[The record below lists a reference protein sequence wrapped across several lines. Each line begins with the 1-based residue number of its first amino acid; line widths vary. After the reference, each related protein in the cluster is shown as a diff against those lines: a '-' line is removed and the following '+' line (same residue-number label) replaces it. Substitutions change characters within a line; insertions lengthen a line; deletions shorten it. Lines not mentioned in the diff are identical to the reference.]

1 MLETNMRIVG
11 RGTALRLAVR
21 TAQVDGTDMSPE
33 LLQKL
38 CGRLRQRYGVAA
50 VPDPRA
56 TARLIVATRRPLE
69 PLRLADD
76 DWELEVTDAGAPQE
90 LLTPTDELGRAV
102 LPPLVERAFL
112 ATIARSSQ
120 LRMYGSPR
128 IWYEPQ
134 PFRGDAGIAAYR
146 RYEIGALF
154 IEGVGIV
161 IAVDIGTAFFTADS
175 LAYYYDPSQPAEERR
190 ARQQHLGNLLGRQQG
205 QKGTLRYDTGD
216 TLSACYF
223 VQAPAGVT
231 CGTTPKLRLNGT
243 TYASLAEYYR
253 ARHPEF
259 GETDDLVAVQVSF
272 HNLDRPQWVVAERV
286 RARVMNE
293 HLPRSLTQVD
303 KLDPEERRRLI
314 MHFWDQLGL
323 RPLGRIGQELVPGF
337 WRPPETIITRH
348 VPVALTYGQGAKIPA
363 ASTPAREVYRTHYRQ
378 RLDALARHGVYAM
391 PAGADPMLY
400 CAYPAQLNQE
410 AVETLVEVMTT
421 QLTLWTNKQY
431 TVEPIA
437 YTSVTQAIEQLR
449 QHPRGGVVFVLDEE
463 PVTYHDVAFQLDGW
477 RIKRITEETLCQKF
491 RERSQGIWDSKQHQ
505 RSIEKGQRAWEQFVT
520 MCTLDLVQQLDGVPY
535 RIDQAGPYEAQL
547 TIDVGHDRRFFAL
560 SLLVARSTSC
570 TPSFRIATRVQA
582 KLDHQHET
590 INPVI
595 LQDELVNLVQETLG
609 TQPDP
614 LRSLLVLRDGRTIGQ
629 EYEAIIAGSEQLRSL
644 DLLAAEAVVDIVDI
658 HKESQTPLRLW
669 ELDATGRAHN
679 PLEGT
684 VVQLN
689 QHMLAI
695 TTTGQATLHQGT
707 AEPLLLMCERGENC
721 LQAAAEAVCAATHLN
736 WDSPTMSQ
744 RLPLPL
750 KRTDAELRAREAQEI
765 RRLR

>member
-1 MLETNMRIVG
+1 MLESNMRVVG
-11 RGTALRLAVR
+11 RGLTLRLAVR
-21 TAQVDGTDMSPE
+21 TAQVDGTDTSPE

-56 TARLIVATRRPLE
+56 PARLIVATKRPLE

-76 DWELEVTDAGAPQE
+76 DWELEMTDAGTPEE
-90 LLTPTDELGRAV
+90 LLTPTDDLGRKV

-128 IWYEPQ
+128 LWYEPE
-134 PFRGDAGIAAYR
+134 PFCVDAGIAAYR
-146 RYEIGALF
+146 RYEIGALLVD
-154 IEGVGIV
+154 EVDIV
-161 IAVDIGTAFFTADS
+161 IAVDIGTAFFTTNS
-175 LAYYYDPSQPAEERR
+175 LAYFYDPSQPVGERR
-190 ARQQHLGNLLGRQQG
+190 AREQHLDELLGRQQG
-205 QKGTLRYDTGD
+205 QKGTLQYDTGD
-216 TLSACYF
+216 TLSSCYF
-223 VQAPAGVT
+223 VQAPAGMT

-243 TYASLAEYYR
+243 TYASLAAYYR
-253 ARHPEF
+253 AKHPEF

-272 HNLDRPQWVVAERV
+272 PNLDRPQWVVAERL

-303 KLDPEERRRLI
+303 KLDPEERRTLI
-314 MHFWDQLGL
+314 THFWDQLGP
-323 RPLGRIGQELVPGF
+323 RPLGRIGQELAPGF
-337 WRPPETIITRH
+337 WRPPATTITRH
-348 VPVALTYGQGAKIPA
+348 TPVALTYGQGARIPA
-363 ASTPAREVYRTHYRQ
+363 ATAPTWEAYRTHYRQ

-391 PAGADPMLY
+391 PAGADPLLY

-410 AVETLVEVMTT
+410 AIEMLVEDMTA
-421 QLTLWTNKQY
+421 QLTLWTNKQF

-449 QHPRGGVVFVLDEE
+449 QHPRGGVVFVLDDE
-463 PVTYHDVAFQLDGW
+463 PVAYHDVAFQLDGW

-491 RERSQGIWDSKQHQ
+491 RERTQGVWDNKLRRLSV
-505 RSIEKGQRAWEQFVT
+505 EKGQRAWEQFVT

-547 TIDVGHDRRFFAL
+547 TIDVGHNRRFFAL
-560 SLLVARSTSC
+560 SLLVARGTSR
-570 TPSFRIATRVQA
+570 TPSFCIATRVQA

-595 LQDELVNLVQETLG
+595 LQDELVKLVQETLG
-609 TQPDP
+609 AQPDP
-614 LRSLLVLRDGRTIGQ
+614 LRSLLVLRDGRTLGQ
-629 EYEAIIAGSEQLRSL
+629 EYEAIIAASERLRSL
-644 DLLAAEAVVDIVDI
+644 DLLIAEAVVDIVDV

-669 ELDATGRAHN
+669 ELDATGRARN

-689 QHMLAI
+689 QRMVAI

-707 AEPLLLMCERGENC
+707 ADPLLLMREKGDNC

-744 RLPLPL
+744 KLPLSL

-765 RRLR
+765 LRLR